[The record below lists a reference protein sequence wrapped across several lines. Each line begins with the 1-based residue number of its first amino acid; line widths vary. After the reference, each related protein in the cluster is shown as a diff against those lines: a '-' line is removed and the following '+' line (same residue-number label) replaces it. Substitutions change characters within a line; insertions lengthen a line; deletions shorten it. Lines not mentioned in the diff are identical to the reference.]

1 MDTTANSVLREKRG
15 NPDEETASEE
25 KREAIIPLDNIDLTP
40 YIETRYV
47 SKNKNLKK
55 ILFPLVNKFG
65 ISANKFIG
73 DIESMIRSNNW
84 KRFDGF
90 CEANKGVEKFWD
102 ILQCLFYLRYFAKY
116 TIDFDQMQKAM
127 GIQQARWSVDP
138 ANECYQFLK
147 KNYEANGS
155 KDYPTKENDF
165 YSYFLKNIISFKY
178 FHELSDIQRNKIVE
192 DIFGQI
198 FNLFTLKEQVEEDY
212 IKSKKAE
219 EQYEILLKI
228 QNIEPNIKAQIKSA
242 LYDRIFYQVAYHS
255 HRYFPWELGYDWS
268 KSPSNYDV
276 FLGIPQTYDLT
287 SVTCFHKPIL
297 VFGALKPKTM
307 VNFIIKNDMRP
318 FAAHLPGS
326 AVNLTQFDG
335 ADGGLVHNW
344 RHDLYHQSR
353 NHACDVRKTIE
364 KAEKLCTGEGDL
376 PGINDGREAWLTN
389 DRFQNCLEKERDEQ
403 RYKIDK
409 SYKALFAMDE
419 TKSIAEPFLDSGNI
433 YGPNY
438 IRDFDNLLKPPPEK
452 GGKKTKQRR
461 NRKTRGKKQKRS
473 RKHR

>member
-1 MDTTANSVLREKRG
+1 MDTSPDLGKKRG
-15 NPDEETASEE
+15 NPEEPEPATEG
-25 KREAIIPLDNIDLTP
+25 KRDRISYEDVDLTK

-47 SKNKNLKK
+47 SKNKNLKR
-55 ILFPLVNKFG
+55 ILAPLE
-65 ISANKFIG
+65 SG
-73 DIESMIRSNNW
+73 DLPDKSIEIIEPLIRSNDW
-84 KRFDGF
+84 KSFDGF
-90 CEANKGVEKFWD
+90 CEAHQGVENFWD
-102 ILQCLFYLRYFAKY
+102 ILQCLFYLRYFAEPIK
-116 TIDFDQMQKAM
+116 IDFDQMQKAM

-147 KNYEANGS
+147 ENYEANGS

-178 FHELSDIQRNKIVE
+178 FHELSVIQRNKIVE
-192 DIFGQI
+192 DIFGHI
-198 FNLFTLKEQVEEDY
+198 FNLFTLKDQLEEDY

-242 LYDRIFYQVAYHS
+242 LHDRIFYQVAYNS
-255 HRYFPWELGYDWS
+255 HRNFPWELGYDWS

-297 VFGALKPKTM
+297 VFGALRPKTM

-326 AVNLTQFDG
+326 TVNLTQFDG

-389 DRFQNCLEKERDEQ
+389 ERFQNCLEKDRDEE

-438 IRDFDNLLKPPPEK
+438 IRDFDNLLKPPLEK
-452 GGKKTKQRR
+452 GGKKTKRRR